1 MEYDFFDVNKL
12 YDLSLCENG
21 DISFAQD
28 NDVRGRSDIIISNI
42 NGRNEVISSTN
53 MINCVDCGHYV
64 SVHAGRCV
72 MCGCTLSHTLKIY
85 YNVLF
90 DKINT
95 EKKVKEQELFFARE
109 NLFRCLSEVLLKKLS
124 EEIPSE
130 VKDLLKEAEIDISQ
144 CSYEKISKLH
154 KKCEDTPVNNLVGK
168 EKETVKKLFFEI
180 VEELIQDRRISP
192 NDLSK
197 TSEDDLYL
205 SYVRFLDLKEE
216 GLYFN
221 RNIIITSGK
230 SREPAKLADLK
241 LIKKIAYKT
250 SEHIKT
256 LQKKSFWISDDFE
269 YKELYGKYIKILQL
283 TNYKERIR
291 DLRRFCIY
299 NMVYPLLAE
308 YGKDI
313 RNILKVPAKYVFE
326 VNGNYLANEKTIC
339 KNDIIIASNKTKNDL
354 RNYEAEEIIAKLEY
368 IEENSH
374 ITKSTKLNTLYC
386 KNLKIYYF
394 NEKELPWL
402 LKLGKLQCKIF
413 TDETFS
419 NKSAALSE
427 QAAQSLLNK
436 CGYNVQSGSSQELS
450 ADKRHLIL
458 DGVIRNDI
466 YPYEKVKSF
475 LQWLIAGRKN
485 MKGKDMS
492 RAISKWREDIEY
504 LENNRQ
510 RLKSY

>member
-1 MEYDFFDVNKL
+1 M
-12 YDLSLCENG
+12 SLCENG
-21 DISFAQD
+21 DISFTQD

-124 EEIPSE
+124 DEIPPK
-130 VKDLLKEAEIDISQ
+130 VKDLLKEAGIDISQ
-144 CSYEKISKLH
+144 CSYDEIFKLH
-154 KKCEDTPVNNLVGK
+154 KKCEDTPVKNLLEK
-168 EKETVKKLFFEI
+168 EKEAVKNLFFEI
-180 VEELIQDRRISP
+180 VEELIAESWISQD
-192 NDLSK
+192 DVSK
-197 TSEDDLYL
+197 TSDDDLYL
-205 SYVRFLDLKEE
+205 SYVRFLVVKEE

-221 RNIIITSGK
+221 RNITSGN
-230 SREPAKLADLK
+230 SREPAKFADFN
-241 LIKKIAYKT
+241 LIKNIANKI
-250 SEHIKT
+250 SEYIKT
-256 LQKKSFWISDDFE
+256 LQKKSFWIFDDFE
-269 YKELYGKYIKILQL
+269 YEELYVEYIKILQL
-283 TNYKERIR
+283 TNYVERIQ

-313 RNILKVPAKYVFE
+313 RNILKVPTEYVFE
-326 VNGNYLANEKTIC
+326 ICLANEKTIC
-339 KNDIIIASNKTKNDL
+339 KNDIIIAINKTKNDL
-354 RNYEAEEIIAKLEY
+354 RNYEAEETIAKLEY

-386 KNLKIYYF
+386 KNLNRYYF
-394 NEKELPWL
+394 DEKELPRL
-402 LKLGKLQCKIF
+402 LKLGKLQCNIY
-413 TDETFS
+413 TEETFS
-419 NKSAALSE
+419 NKGAALIE

-450 ADKRHLIL
+450 ADERHLIL
-458 DGVIRNDI
+458 DGVIRNEV
-466 YPYEKVKSF
+466 YPYEEVKSF
-475 LQWLIAGRKN
+475 LQWLIDVRKN
-485 MKGKDMS
+485 RKDMS
-492 RAISKWREDIEY
+492 RAISKWQEDIGY
-504 LENNRQ
+504 LEINRQ
-510 RLKSY
+510 RLKSH

>member
-1 MEYDFFDVNKL
+1 MEYDFFDVNKF
-12 YDLSLCENG
+12 YNLSLCENG
-21 DISFAQD
+21 DISFTQD
-28 NDVRGRSDIIISNI
+28 NDARGHSDIIISNA

-53 MINCVDCGHYV
+53 MINCIDCGHYV
-64 SVHAGRCV
+64 SVHADRCV
-72 MCGCTLSHTLKIY
+72 MCGCMLSHTLKIY

-95 EKKVKEQELFFARE
+95 EKEVKEQELFFARK

-124 EEIPSE
+124 EEIPPD
-130 VKDLLKEAEIDISQ
+130 VKNLLKEAEIDISQ
-144 CSYEKISKLH
+144 CSYDEISKLH

-180 VEELIQDRRISP
+180 VEELIQERRISP
-192 NDLSK
+192 NDVSK

-221 RNIIITSGK
+221 RNITSGK

-250 SEHIKT
+250 SERIKT

-283 TNYKERIR
+283 TNYVERIQ

-313 RNILKVPAKYVFE
+313 KNILKVPAKYVFE
-326 VNGNYLANEKTIC
+326 VNGNCLANERTIC

-368 IEENSH
+368 IEENSR

-394 NEKELPWL
+394 NEKNLPWL

-450 ADKRHLIL
+450 ADERHLIL

-475 LQWLIAGRKN
+475 LQWLIDVRKN
-485 MKGKDMS
+485 RKDMS
-492 RAISKWREDIEY
+492 RAISKWREDIGY

>member
-21 DISFAQD
+21 DISFTQD
-28 NDVRGRSDIIISNI
+28 NDVRGRSDIIISNA

-53 MINCVDCGHYV
+53 MINCIDCGHYV
-64 SVHAGRCV
+64 SVHADRCV

-144 CSYEKISKLH
+144 CSYDEIFKLH

-168 EKETVKKLFFEI
+168 EKEAVKNLFFKIVKKLI
-180 VEELIQDRRISP
+180 NKKRISP
-192 NDLSK
+192 NDVSK

-205 SYVRFLDLKEE
+205 SYVRFLDKKEV

-221 RNIIITSGK
+221 RNITSGK
-230 SREPAKLADLK
+230 SREPAKLADFN
-241 LIKKIAYKT
+241 LIKNIAYKI

-256 LQKKSFWISDDFE
+256 LRGNFFRVSDDFE

-283 TNYKERIR
+283 TNYVERIQ

-313 RNILKVPAKYVFE
+313 RNILKVPTEYVFE
-326 VNGNYLANEKTIC
+326 ICLANEKTIC
-339 KNDIIIASNKTKNDL
+339 KNDIIIASNKTKYDL

-368 IEENSH
+368 IEENSR

-394 NEKELPWL
+394 NEKKLPWL

-419 NKSAALSE
+419 NFAS
-427 QAAQSLLNK
+427 
-436 CGYNVQSGSSQELS
+436 
-450 ADKRHLIL
+450 
-458 DGVIRNDI
+458 
-466 YPYEKVKSF
+466 
-475 LQWLIAGRKN
+475 
-485 MKGKDMS
+485 
-492 RAISKWREDIEY
+492 
-504 LENNRQ
+504 
-510 RLKSY
+510 

>member
-1 MEYDFFDVNKL
+1 M
-12 YDLSLCENG
+12 SLCENG
-21 DISFAQD
+21 DISFTQD
-28 NDVRGRSDIIISNI
+28 NDVRGRSDIIISNA

-53 MINCVDCGHYV
+53 MINCIDCGHYV
-64 SVHAGRCV
+64 SVHADRCA

-95 EKKVKEQELFFARE
+95 EKEVKEQELFFARK
-109 NLFRCLSEVLLKKLS
+109 NLFRCLSKVLLKKQS
-124 EEIPSE
+124 EEIPSD
-130 VKDLLKEAEIDISQ
+130 VKDLLKEAGIDISQ
-144 CSYEKISKLH
+144 CSYDEIFKLH
-154 KKCEDTPVNNLVGK
+154 KKCEDTPVKNFVEK
-168 EKETVKKLFFEI
+168 EKEAVKNLFFEI
-180 VEELIQDRRISP
+180 VEELIAESWISQ
-192 NDLSK
+192 NDVSN
-197 TSEDDLYL
+197 TSDDDLYL
-205 SYVRFLDLKEE
+205 SYGRFLDVKEE

-221 RNIIITSGK
+221 RNITSGN
-230 SREPAKLADLK
+230 SREPAKLADIN
-241 LIKKIAYKT
+241 LIKNIAKKI
-250 SEHIKT
+250 SEYIET

-269 YKELYGKYIKILQL
+269 YEELYDEYIKILQL
-283 TNYKERIR
+283 TNYGERKQ

-308 YGKDI
+308 YGKGI

-326 VNGNYLANEKTIC
+326 VNGNCLANEKTIC
-339 KNDIIIASNKTKNDL
+339 KNDIIIASNKTKYDL

-368 IEENSH
+368 IEENSR

-386 KNLKIYYF
+386 KNLNRYYF
-394 NEKELPWL
+394 DEKELPRL
-402 LKLGKLQCKIF
+402 LKLGKLQCNIY
-413 TDETFS
+413 TEETFS
-419 NKSAALSE
+419 NKGAALIE

-450 ADKRHLIL
+450 ADERRLIL
-458 DGVIRNDI
+458 ERVIRNGVCS
-466 YPYEKVKSF
+466 YEKVKSY
-475 LQWLIAGRKN
+475 LQWFIAGRKN

-492 RAISKWREDIEY
+492 RAISKWQEDIGY

>member
-21 DISFAQD
+21 DISFTQD
-28 NDVRGRSDIIISNI
+28 NDVRGRSDIIISNT

-95 EKKVKEQELFFARE
+95 EKEVKKQELFFARK
-109 NLFRCLSEVLLKKLS
+109 NLFRCLSKVLLKKLS

-130 VKDLLKEAEIDISQ
+130 VKDLLKEAGIDISQ
-144 CSYEKISKLH
+144 CSYDEIFKLH
-154 KKCEDTPVNNLVGK
+154 KKCEDTPVKNLMKK
-168 EKETVKKLFFEI
+168 ENEAVKNLFFEI
-180 VEELIQDRRISP
+180 VEELIAESWISQD
-192 NDLSK
+192 DVSK
-197 TSEDDLYL
+197 TSDDDLYL
-205 SYVRFLDLKEE
+205 SYVRFLVVKEE

-221 RNIIITSGK
+221 RNITSGN
-230 SREPAKLADLK
+230 SREPAKFADFN
-241 LIKKIAYKT
+241 LIKNIANKI
-250 SEHIKT
+250 SEYIKT
-256 LQKKSFWISDDFE
+256 LQEKAFRVSDDLE
-269 YKELYGKYIKILQL
+269 YKELYDEYIKILQL
-283 TNYKERIR
+283 TNYGERKQ

-313 RNILKVPAKYVFE
+313 RNILKVPTKYVSE
-326 VNGNYLANEKTIC
+326 VNGNCLANEKTIC
-339 KNDIIIASNKTKNDL
+339 KNDKIIASNKTKYDL

-386 KNLKIYYF
+386 KNLNRYYF
-394 NEKELPWL
+394 DEKELPRL
-402 LKLGKLQCKIF
+402 LKLGKLQCNIY
-413 TDETFS
+413 TEETFS
-419 NKSAALSE
+419 NKGVALIE

-450 ADKRHLIL
+450 ADERHLIL
-458 DGVIRNDI
+458 ERVIRNGVCS
-466 YPYEKVKSF
+466 YEKVKSY
-475 LQWLIAGRKN
+475 LQWFVAGRKN

-492 RAISKWREDIEY
+492 RAISKWQEDIGY

>member
-28 NDVRGRSDIIISNI
+28 NDVRGRSDIIISNA
-42 NGRNEVISSTN
+42 NGCNEVISSTN

-95 EKKVKEQELFFARE
+95 EKEVKKQELFFARK
-109 NLFRCLSEVLLKKLS
+109 NLFRCLSKVLLKKLS
-124 EEIPSE
+124 EEIPPD
-130 VKDLLKEAEIDISQ
+130 VKDLLKEAGIDISQ
-144 CSYEKISKLH
+144 CSYEEISKLH
-154 KKCEDTPVNNLVGK
+154 KKCDDTPVKNLMGK
-168 EKETVKKLFFEI
+168 EKEAVKNLFFEI
-180 VEELIQDRRISP
+180 VEELIAESWISQ
-192 NDLSK
+192 NDVSK

-221 RNIIITSGK
+221 RNITSGK
-230 SREPAKLADLK
+230 SREPAKLADFN
-241 LIKKIAYKT
+241 LIKNIANKI
-250 SEHIKT
+250 SECIKT
-256 LQKKSFWISDDFE
+256 LRGDFFRVSDDFE
-269 YKELYGKYIKILQL
+269 YEELYVEYIKILQL
-283 TNYKERIR
+283 TNYVERIQ

-313 RNILKVPAKYVFE
+313 RNILKVPTEYIFE
-326 VNGNYLANEKTIC
+326 VNGNCLTNEKTIC
-339 KNDIIIASNKTKNDL
+339 KNDKIIASNKTKNDL
-354 RNYEAEEIIAKLEY
+354 RNYEAEETIAKLEY
-368 IEENSH
+368 IEENSR

-394 NEKELPWL
+394 NEKELPRL
-402 LKLGKLQCKIF
+402 LKLGKLQCRIKIF
-413 TDETFS
+413 TDETL
-419 NKSAALSE
+419 NKGAALSE

-436 CGYNVQSGSSQELS
+436 CGYNVQSGSSQELR
-450 ADKRHLIL
+450 ADERHLIL
-458 DGVIRNDI
+458 ERVIRNGVCS
-466 YPYEKVKSF
+466 YEKVKYY
-475 LQWLIAGRKN
+475 LQWFIAGRKN

-492 RAISKWREDIEY
+492 RAISKWREDIGY

>member
-1 MEYDFFDVNKL
+1 MEYDFFDVNKF
-12 YDLSLCENG
+12 YNLSLCENG
-21 DISFAQD
+21 YISFAQD
-28 NDVRGRSDIIISNI
+28 NDVRGRSDIIISNT

-95 EKKVKEQELFFARE
+95 EKEVKKQELFFARK
-109 NLFRCLSEVLLKKLS
+109 NLFGCLSKVLLKKLS
-124 EEIPSE
+124 EEIPPD
-130 VKDLLKEAEIDISQ
+130 VKDLLKEAGIDISQ
-144 CSYEKISKLH
+144 CSYDEIFKLH
-154 KKCEDTPVNNLVGK
+154 KKCEDTPVKNLMKK
-168 EKETVKKLFFEI
+168 ENEAVKNLFFEI
-180 VEELIQDRRISP
+180 VKELIAESWISQD
-192 NDLSK
+192 DVSK
-197 TSEDDLYL
+197 TSDDDLYL
-205 SYVRFLDLKEE
+205 SYVRFLVVKEE

-221 RNIIITSGK
+221 RNITSGN
-230 SREPAKLADLK
+230 SREPAKFADFN
-241 LIKKIAYKT
+241 LIKNIANKI
-250 SEHIKT
+250 SEYIKT
-256 LQKKSFWISDDFE
+256 LQEKAFRVSDDFE
-269 YKELYGKYIKILQL
+269 YEELYVEYIKILQL
-283 TNYKERIR
+283 TNYVERIQ
-291 DLRRFCIY
+291 DLRRLCIY

-308 YGKDI
+308 YRKGIK
-313 RNILKVPAKYVFE
+313 NILKVPTEYVFE
-326 VNGNYLANEKTIC
+326 ICLANEKTIC

-394 NEKELPWL
+394 NEKKLPWL

-450 ADKRHLIL
+450 ADERHLIL
-458 DGVIRNDI
+458 DGVIRNEV
-466 YPYEKVKSF
+466 YPYEEVKSF
-475 LQWLIAGRKN
+475 LQWLIYVRKN
-485 MKGKDMS
+485 RKDMS
-492 RAISKWREDIEY
+492 RAISKWQEDIGY
-504 LENNRQ
+504 LEINRQ
-510 RLKSY
+510 RLKSH